1 MEFQHTPVLLKEALA
16 GLNIQPDG
24 FYIDGTVGGAGHAL
38 EIARRLTGGKL
49 FAFDRDPDAVKEAKR
64 RLQGYPA
71 EVILDNF
78 SRMKEQMK
86 SRNIKEVQG
95 ILLDLGVSS
104 FQLDNPERG
113 FSYQRDGALD
123 MRMSQEGRSAYSII
137 NEAEPE
143 ELRRI
148 LWEYGE
154 EEYSRQIVAKVLQKR
169 PIQTTGELAEIV
181 RQAVP
186 AKARRKK
193 HPARRTFQALRIA
206 VNQEFTH
213 LKIGLEEGFSL
224 LTTGGRLVV
233 ITFHSLEDRI
243 VKQWM
248 NAMAKGCIC
257 PPEFPVCVCH
267 RQPKGKRITK
277 KPILPSVEEQEQNP
291 RSRSA
296 KLRIIEKL

>member
-24 FYIDGTVGGAGHAL
+24 CYIDGTVGGAGHAL
-38 EIARRLTGGKL
+38 EIARQLTGGKL

-137 NEAEPE
+137 NEADPE

-248 NAMAKGCIC
+248 NAMAQGCIC

-277 KPILPSVEEQEQNP
+277 KPILPSLEEQEQNP